1 MLGGRQVS
9 NVDKFKTN
17 VHHVH
22 HYFVD
27 INDEFDQ
34 VNQIDDEGLTEMT
47 VNINEQKPEAVYL
60 RRYKITKYFFG
71 FSIQLFKE

>member
-9 NVDKFKTN
+9 NVDKFKTK
-17 VHHVH
+17 VHK
-22 HYFVD
+22 YFVD

-71 FSIQLFKE
+71 FSIQLSKE